1 MACRISR
8 QGWRAYGGGLILFRG
23 ELELAPGGGCGP
35 IINCRAEL
43 NLAIH
48 NAIINDVDKPA
59 PATLFLE
66 ALAHW
71 RHPLAICELVIP
83 EAAHTRITSPRH

>member
-1 MACRISR
+1 MGARRPIDT
-8 QGWRAYGGGLILFRG
+8 AEVGLILFRR

-48 NAIINDVDKPA
+48 NAIINDVNQPA
-59 PATLFLE
+59 SATLFLE
-66 ALAHW
+66 ALADW
-71 RHPLAICELVIP
+71 RHPLAIEQLVIP
-83 EAAHTRITSPRH
+83 EALGHGDFDFSR